1 MSTPLF
7 LRYKLL
13 QKYFQEYTYALAYIW
28 YMLAKLLH
36 VDMGTHVHYTHT
48 QILSPFLTQ
57 GSLWPSWLLS
67 GLPIN
72 INEAMSPDSE
82 THVLSGGGDG
92 WQ

>member
-1 MSTPLF
+1 MVHACKVITC
-7 LRYKLL
+7 RHGH
-13 QKYFQEYTYALAYIW
+13 TCT
-28 YMLAKLLH
+28 LH
-36 VDMGTHVHYTHT
+36 THT

-72 INEAMSPDSE
+72 INEAMLPDSE